1 MRSLRF
7 HVLDPELAVVRLD
20 DGDDLPGWATQGDLW
35 GVIRAPGEL
44 TVVCETSQV
53 PTGARAET
61 GWMALRLQGPFPFDA
76 VGVLAAVAA
85 PLAAAGVSIFALSTF
100 DTDIVLVKRSQ
111 LETAVRALQRA
122 GLTLPG

>member
-1 MRSLRF
+1 MPSLRF
-7 HVLDPELAVVRLD
+7 CVLDPELAVVRLEEG
-20 DGDDLPGWATQGDLW
+20 DGLPGWATRGDLW

-53 PTGARAET
+53 PAGARAET
-61 GWMALRLQGPFPFDA
+61 GWMAFRLQGPFPFDS

-100 DTDIVLVKRSQ
+100 DTDIVLVKRTQ
-111 LETAVRALQRA
+111 IETAVLALQGA
-122 GLTLPG
+122 GLTLFG